1 MILETKISNSQ
12 LREII
17 RLFEAVFFFNL
28 EWSFFCMKQI
38 KYICKKLRRYPKFII
53 YRMVTFLTD
62 GRSLGL
68 VPDETNS
75 HLNFHFLDAIQ
86 NMPNT
91 NQSKSRLF
99 SFQLKSF
106 VQSCTKTLLQNV
118 NALTKVLALLF
129 SDCMIGYPLQLLSF
143 YQKLEI
149 IYT

>member
-17 RLFEAVFFFNL
+17 RSFEAVLLFNL
-28 EWSFFCMKQI
+28 KWSFFCMKQI
-38 KYICKKLRRYPKFII
+38 KYICNKLRRYPIFII

-75 HLNFHFLDAIQ
+75 HLNFHFLDAIY

-91 NQSKSRLF
+91 NQSKTDF
-99 SFQLKSF
+99 SP
-106 VQSCTKTLLQNV
+106 
-118 NALTKVLALLF
+118 F
-129 SDCMIGYPLQLLSF
+129 S
-143 YQKLEI
+143 
-149 IYT
+149 

>member
-1 MILETKISNSQ
+1 MINDVSMTLKICHFLFFNVNGELQMILETKISNSQ

-75 HLNFHFLDAIQ
+75 HLNFHFLDAI
-86 NMPNT
+86 
-91 NQSKSRLF
+91 
-99 SFQLKSF
+99 
-106 VQSCTKTLLQNV
+106 
-118 NALTKVLALLF
+118 
-129 SDCMIGYPLQLLSF
+129 
-143 YQKLEI
+143 
-149 IYT
+149 